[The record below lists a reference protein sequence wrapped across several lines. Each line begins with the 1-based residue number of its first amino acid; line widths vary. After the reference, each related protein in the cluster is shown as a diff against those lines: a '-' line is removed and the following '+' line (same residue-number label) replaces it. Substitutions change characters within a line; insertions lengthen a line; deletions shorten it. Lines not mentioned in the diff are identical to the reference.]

1 MKRLKDV
8 KIKPKLI
15 GLFLAVGI
23 LPLILLGGIGAW
35 LTSDAMTTQAFDQ
48 LESVREIKRGQIQ
61 QFFSERRA
69 DMGVLIETVRS
80 LKESGF
86 QKLAA
91 AQELKKSRVAA
102 YFQER
107 RGDVEVLSTN
117 AAVRSALSGFAAA
130 VDYEKGAGG
139 DAWKDV
145 AEEYGGWLAQ
155 YRNEYGYGD
164 LYLVNPDG
172 RVVYTVNGGSELG
185 ASLTF
190 GALKES
196 PLARCVRKAEFSVAV
211 QDFESY
217 EPAEGRQAAFMAA
230 PILQGEEKL
239 GTVAVRLT
247 PAPLNDIVQNR
258 EGMGKSGETYL
269 VGRHND
275 RISFRSD
282 MLTMGEGAYVVGRR
296 IATDYIRK
304 ALDGAAGEEIFTDSA
319 GALVMVAYSPLEI
332 EGLQWACITKINLE
346 EAIVPKQA
354 EGNVD
359 FFSEYIRRYHYYD
372 LFLIHP
378 RGKIFYTVIHEAD
391 YGTNLMGGPFADSN
405 LGDLFRRVL
414 ETRRFGI
421 IDFAPYAPS
430 NDEPAA
436 FIAQP
441 LLMEGETELVV
452 ALQLSLG
459 AINAI
464 MQAREGMGKTGET
477 YLVGPDHLMRSDSYL
492 DPVHHSV
499 AASFANPGRGG
510 VKTEAADAALSGK
523 TGEEVIIDYN
533 GNTVLS
539 AYTPLDVGEV
549 RWALLAEIDQAEVR
563 APIYRLLGI
572 IGVVLLLIAGA
583 VTTIAYFVGRGIADP
598 LVRSVDFAETVAGGD
613 LTARIDLDQK
623 DEIGL
628 LAGALT
634 GMAVRLREIVS
645 HVQTAGANVAAGSQE
660 LSSSAQEMSQGASQ
674 QAASAEEASAS
685 MEEMTANIRQ
695 NADNADETEKIARKS
710 AQDAQESGEAVD
722 KTVTAMRRIAEKISI
737 IEEIARQT
745 DLLALN
751 AAVEA
756 ARAGDNGKG
765 FAVVAS
771 EVRKLAERSQG
782 AAREISELSR
792 YSVDV
797 AERAGKM
804 LTALMP
810 DIRKTSELIQEI
822 SVSCNEQN
830 SGADQINKAI
840 QQLDEVIQQNASASE
855 EMASTAE
862 ELSSQAEQLQM
873 HMAFFK
879 VERETPARAA
889 EKAKTAKPETH
900 DPPPV
905 ADAKP
910 AKTEGGEPPGGYPL
924 SLESGAAG
932 DADIGEE
939 FERY

>member
-23 LPLILLGGIGAW
+23 LPLVLLGGIGAK
-35 LTSDAMTTQAFDQ
+35 LTTDAMMAQAFGQ
-48 LESVREIKRGQIQ
+48 LESVREIKRRQIG

-80 LKESGF
+80 LQQSGF
-86 QKLAA
+86 KKLAT
-91 AQELKKSRVAA
+91 AQALKMSQVEGYVEK
-102 YFQER
+102 R
-107 RGDVEVLSTN
+107 RGEV
-117 AAVRSALSGFAAA
+117 AVFTGNDTVREALSGFSAAYQ
-130 VDYEKGAGG
+130 YETRAGG
-139 DAWKDV
+139 EAWQAV
-145 AEEYGGWLAQ
+145 ADEYGGWLKRYQ
-155 YRNEYGYGD
+155 DELGYQD
-164 LYLVNPDG
+164 LYLVDDQY
-172 RVVYTVNGGSELG
+172 RVVYTTGGGDELG
-185 ASLTF
+185 ANLAV
-190 GALKES
+190 GPLKES
-196 PLARCVRKAEFSVAV
+196 PLAKCVRKAEVGVAI
-211 QDFESY
+211 QDFEPY
-217 EPAEGRQAAFMAA
+217 QPADGDHAAFMAA
-230 PILQGEEKL
+230 PVIQEEKVV
-239 GTVAVRLT
+239 GTVAFRLT
-247 PAPLNDIVQNR
+247 PAPLNAIVHHR

-269 VGRHND
+269 VGRHDD

-282 MLTMGEGAYVVGRR
+282 MLTMGAGDYVVGRR
-296 IATDYIRK
+296 ISTDYIRK
-304 ALDGAAGEEIFTDSA
+304 ALEGETGEAVFTDSE
-319 GALVMVAYSPLEI
+319 GTLVMVAYGPLEI
-332 EGLQWACITKINLE
+332 DGLQWACITKMDLE
-346 EAIVPKQA
+346 EAIVPKRS

-359 FFSEYIRRYHYYD
+359 YFSEYIRRYHYYD

-378 RGKIFYTVIHEAD
+378 RGKIFYTVLHEAD
-391 YGTNLMGGPFADSN
+391 YGTNLIGGPFADSN
-405 LGDLFRRVL
+405 LGGLFRRVL
-414 ETRRFGI
+414 ESRRYGVA
-421 IDFAPYAPS
+421 DFAPYAPS

-436 FIAQP
+436 FLAQP
-441 LLMEGETELVV
+441 LLVDGETELVV
-452 ALQLSLG
+452 ALQISLD

-499 AASFANPGRGG
+499 AASFANPGRGS
-510 VKTEAADAALSGK
+510 VKTDAADAALSGK

-533 GNTVLS
+533 GNPVLS
-539 AYTPLDVGEV
+539 AYTPLEVGEV
-549 RWALLAEIDQAEVR
+549 RWALLAEINRAEVR

-583 VTTIAYFVGRGIADP
+583 VTAIAYFVGRSIADP
-598 LVRSVDFAETVAGGD
+598 LVRSVDFAGTVAGGD

-645 HVQTAGANVAAGSQE
+645 HVQAAGANVAAGSQE

-674 QAASAEEASAS
+674 QAAAAEEASAS

-710 AQDAQESGEAVD
+710 AQDARESGDAVD
-722 KTVTAMRRIAEKISI
+722 KTVTAMRQIAEKISI

-782 AAREISELSR
+782 AAREISELSQS
-792 YSVDV
+792 SVDV
-797 AERAGKM
+797 ADRAGKM

-810 DIRKTSELIQEI
+810 DIQKTAELIQEI

-830 SGADQINKAI
+830 SGADQINGAI
-840 QQLDEVIQQNASASE
+840 QQLDEVIQQNASAAE
-855 EMASTAE
+855 EMASTSE

-879 VERETPARAA
+879 VEGGTSAASA
-889 EKAKTAKPETH
+889 EKAKTEPRETAPAAT
-900 DPPPV
+900 DE
-905 ADAKP
+905 AKP
-910 AKTEGGEPPGGYPL
+910 AKTEGSKTSDGYPL
-924 SLESGAAG
+924 ALESGAAG
-932 DADIGEE
+932 DAEIGDE

>member
-23 LPLILLGGIGAW
+23 PPLILLGGIGAW
-35 LTSDAMTTQAFDQ
+35 LTSDAMTTQAFGQ
-48 LESVREIKRGQIQ
+48 LESVREIKRRQIE
-61 QFFSERRA
+61 QFFSERRG

-80 LKESGF
+80 LQESGF
-86 QKLAA
+86 EKLAT
-91 AQELKKSRVAA
+91 AQALKKSRVEA
-102 YFQER
+102 YFRER
-107 RGDVEVLSTN
+107 RGDMEVLSTN
-117 AAVRSALSGFAAA
+117 AAVRAALSGFSAA

-139 DAWKDV
+139 EAWRTV
-145 AEEYGGWLAQ
+145 ADEYGEWLER
-155 YRNEYGYGD
+155 YRDEYGYGD
-164 LYLVNPDG
+164 LYLVDPDG
-172 RVVYTVNGGSELG
+172 RVVYTANGGAELG
-185 ASLTF
+185 VSLTF

-196 PLARCVRKAEFSVAV
+196 PLARCVRKAEIGAAV
-211 QDFESY
+211 QDFEPY
-217 EPAEGRQAAFMAA
+217 EPAKGRQAAFMAA
-230 PILQGEEKL
+230 PILQGEKVL

-247 PAPLNDIVQNR
+247 PAPLNAIVQNR

-269 VGRHND
+269 VGKHND

-319 GALVMVAYSPLEI
+319 GTLVMAAYSPLGI
-332 EGLQWACITKINLE
+332 KGLQWACITKMDLE
-346 EAIVPKQA
+346 ETIVPKQT

-372 LFLIHP
+372 FFLIHP
-378 RGKIFYTVIHEAD
+378 KGRIFYTVIHEAD

-421 IDFAPYAPS
+421 VDFAPYAPS

-441 LLMEGETELVV
+441 LLVEGETELVV
-452 ALQLSLG
+452 ALQLSLD
-459 AINAI
+459 AINGI

-510 VKTEAADAALSGK
+510 VKTAAADAGLSGK
-523 TGEEVIIDYN
+523 TGEEVVMDYN
-533 GNTVLS
+533 GNPVLS

-549 RWALLAEIDQAEVR
+549 RWALLAEIDRAEVR

-572 IGVVLLLIAGA
+572 IGIVLLLIAGA
-583 VTTIAYFVGRGIADP
+583 VTAIAYFVGRGIADP
-598 LVRSVDFAETVAGGD
+598 LVRSVDFAGTVAKGD

-710 AQDAQESGEAVD
+710 AQDARESGDAVD

-771 EVRKLAERSQG
+771 EVRKLAERSQE

-792 YSVDV
+792 SSVDV
-797 AERAGKM
+797 ADRAGKM

-810 DIRKTSELIQEI
+810 DIQKTAELIQEI

-830 SGADQINKAI
+830 SGADQINGAI
-840 QQLDEVIQQNASASE
+840 QQLDEVIQQNASAAE
-855 EMASTAE
+855 EMASTSE

-879 VERETPARAA
+879 VEGGTAAASA
-889 EKAKTAKPETH
+889 EKAKPEPRETG
-900 DPPPV
+900 PAP
-905 ADAKP
+905 AYAARP
-910 AKTEGGEPPGGYPL
+910 AKTGGSGTPDGYPL
-924 SLESGAAG
+924 TLESGTTG
-932 DADIGEE
+932 EGEIGEE